1 MFVRVGGRKEDKRK
15 SGFREPYELDVGFLR
30 GGLWAAV
37 ILAVLGWQGMV

>member
-15 SGFREPYELDVGFLR
+15 SGFREPYELE
-30 GGLWAAV
+30 GLWAAV